1 MRTLAARKIVTC
13 LFCLLMTGFVA
24 TYGGTQRGAAQT
36 KATTNATP
44 NTASSQNVDYPS
56 YGGDPGAMR
65 YSTLTQI
72 NAQNASQ
79 LKEVWRYDLG
89 GAATIENQPI
99 VVNGVLY
106 GVSLKTVYAL
116 DAATG
121 VTKWVYTPATFP
133 GRNPRGVTFWTDG
146 KVRRIIVARSNM
158 MDELDA
164 DTGKLNLD
172 FGVEGT
178 VDLNGQLRGPAS
190 DNRVAMPSPAGR
202 LSESRRRQCVGRCLS
217 GR

>member
-1 MRTLAARKIVTC
+1 MRTLTSRQAILGTA
-13 LFCLLMTGFVA
+13 CLLVTGFLVI
-24 TYGGTQRGAAQT
+24 RSAAQS
-36 KATTNATP
+36 TP
-44 NTASSQNVDYPS
+44 KSVDYPY

-99 VVNGVLY
+99 VVNDVLY

-133 GRNPRGVTFWTDG
+133 ARNPRGVTFWTDG
-146 KVRRIIVARSNM
+146 KVRRIIV
-158 MDELDA
+158 
-164 DTGKLNLD
+164 
-172 FGVEGT
+172 
-178 VDLNGQLRGPAS
+178 
-190 DNRVAMPSPAGR
+190 
-202 LSESRRRQCVGRCLS
+202 
-217 GR
+217 